1 MTRKPLLIGNWKM
14 FKTSQEA
21 NEFINEL
28 RRQLATSFQDDRE
41 VTLGVPFP
49 SLEAAAQ
56 AAVGSPIT
64 IAAQNLH
71 WEAEGAFTGE
81 VSGPMLTAAGAR
93 AVIIGHSERRQLFGD
108 TNEWINKKLS
118 AALKYS
124 LTPILCLGETW
135 EDRKTGRAFELLG
148 RQLAEALSG
157 LTTPTLVP
165 LVIAY
170 EPVWAIGTGQ
180 TATPKTAQETHA
192 FIRQWLTAHYDH
204 SFANAV
210 RLLYGGSVKPDNVAQ
225 LMDQTDIDGALVG
238 GASLKPDSFARI
250 INFDR

>member
-14 FKTSQEA
+14 FKTSREA
-21 NEFINEL
+21 GEFISEL
-28 RRQLATSFQDDRE
+28 RHRLTTTFQDDRE

-49 SLEAAAQ
+49 SLEAAVQ
-56 AAVGSPIT
+56 AAAGSPIA

-81 VSGPMLTAAGAR
+81 VSGPMLTDVGVR

-108 TNEWINKKLS
+108 TNEWVNKKIS
-118 AALKYS
+118 AALKYN

-135 EDRKTGRAFELLG
+135 EDRKNGRAFELLS
-148 RQLAEALSG
+148 RQLAEALAG
-157 LTTPTLVP
+157 LTTISLIP

-170 EPVWAIGTGQ
+170 EPIWAIGTGQ
-180 TATPKTAQETHA
+180 TATPFQAQETHA
-192 FIRQWLTAHYDH
+192 FIRHWLIDHYDH
-204 SFANAV
+204 SFADAV
-210 RLLYGGSVKPDNVAQ
+210 RLLYGGSVKPDNITQ
-225 LMDQTDIDGALVG
+225 LMDQPDIDGALIG
-238 GASLKPDSFARI
+238 GASLKLDSFARI